1 MEPLSVN
8 GMVAGAR
15 TRMKSLSIEELPG
28 EREKGDTLLVDIRAV
43 REHWREGTI

>member
-1 MEPLSVN
+1 MESLSAN

-15 TRMKSLSIEELPG
+15 TRMKSLSIEELPS
-28 EREKGDTLLVDIRAV
+28 EREKGDALLVDIRDV